1 MYSYIKHNDKNKK
14 VKVTKQR
21 VTKREVKFEDNRLNV
36 SKIEIE
42 IKVLQHYIGK

>member
-14 VKVTKQR
+14 VKVTNQR